1 MFSMLR
7 KIGAYPRLTLGY
19 PAVPMDDRRFVGC
32 PAIDARRCTRC
43 GACEAACPSS
53 CMGRTAEGIVG
64 INLDMCL
71 FCGRC
76 AEVCPTGAAT
86 MTRRFELATTSRE
99 NLRVTPLSPA
109 PPAPRGEEE
118 PLVSEMRRRIDHAYG
133 RSLRIREVDAGSC
146 NGCDYE
152 VNALNNPF
160 NDLERFGI
168 QFVASPRH
176 ADMLLVT
183 GCPTRNMEQ
192 PLIKTFNATPDPKLV
207 VAVGA
212 CACSGGIFRDL
223 YATENGI
230 DRVIPVDVYVPG
242 CPPRPQAILHA
253 LFKALEGVR
262 PMPRGQGSPDGE
274 GISHEP

>member
-7 KIGAYPRLTLGY
+7 KMLTYPRLTLGS
-19 PAVPMDDRRFVGC
+19 PAVPMDDRYFVGC
-32 PAIDARRCTRC
+32 PAIDVDRCTRC

-53 CMGRTAEGIVG
+53 CMGRNAEGHVG
-64 INLDMCL
+64 INLDECL

-76 AEVCPTGAAT
+76 AEVCPTGAAA
-86 MTRRFELATTSRE
+86 MTKRFELAALSRE
-99 NLRVTPLSPA
+99 ALRATPLLSE
-109 PPAPRGEEE
+109 PPTPQGDEK
-118 PLVSEMRRRIDHAYG
+118 PLLTEMRQRIDAAYG

-152 VNALNNPF
+152 ANALNNPF

-192 PLIKTFNATPDPKLV
+192 ALIKTFNATPDPKLV
-207 VAVGA
+207 MAVGA

-223 YATENGI
+223 YATRSGI
-230 DRVIPVDVYVPG
+230 DRVLPVDIYVPG
-242 CPPRPQAILHA
+242 CPPRPQAILHGI
-253 LFKALEGVR
+253 LKALEGVR
-262 PMPRGQGSPDGE
+262 HPA
-274 GISHEP
+274 